1 MSQFTLSTLDG
12 AKAEGRRFAML
23 TAYDASFAQ
32 VAARSGI
39 ETLLV
44 GDSLGMVAQGHGST
58 LPVTM
63 ADMVYHTACVARGIE
78 SCEQHP
84 LLVAD
89 LPFAAANTP
98 VDAAANAARLMQ
110 AGANAIKIE
119 GGAWLAETVRHLSER
134 GIPVC
139 AHLGLTPQSADMLG
153 GYRLQGRDEAAAA
166 RIRAD
171 AALLEE
177 AGARLLLLE
186 CVPSGLGEAVTQA
199 ARVPVIG
206 IGAGPATDAQVL
218 VMHDMLGVTSGR
230 KARFVKDYLAG
241 RGCIAD
247 AFRAFAEEVRSGV
260 YPAPEHCYG
269 A

>member
-1 MSQFTLSTLDG
+1 MPQFTLSTLDK

-32 VAARSGI
+32 VAAVSGI
-39 ETLLV
+39 ETLLI
-44 GDSLGMVAQGHGST
+44 GDSLGMVVQGRGST

-63 ADMVYHTACVARGIE
+63 DDMIYHTACVARGVE
-78 SCEQHP
+78 TCEHRP

-98 VDAAANAARLMQ
+98 VDAAVNAARLMQ
-110 AGANAIKIE
+110 AGANVVKIE
-119 GGAWLAETVRHLSER
+119 GGGWLAGTVRHLTDR

-139 AHLGLTPQSADMLG
+139 AHLGLTPQTADMLG
-153 GYRLQGRDEAAAA
+153 GFRLQGRDEAAAR
-166 RIRAD
+166 RIRED
-171 AALLEE
+171 AAVLAE

-186 CVPSGLGEAVTQA
+186 CVPDSLGAAVTQA
-199 ARVPVIG
+199 ARVPVVG

-241 RGCIAD
+241 RGSVAE
-247 AFRAFAEEVRSGV
+247 AFRAFADEVRSGA

-269 A
+269 N